1 MENKDKL
8 LALDVGLARIGVA
21 VCDGL
26 QLTTRPVLVI
36 RRHSR
41 NADFAEIA
49 DLVRT
54 HEAQSVVCGLPLNMD
69 GSEGGQAQTV
79 RKWAMRLA
87 QALRVLLGKPVP
99 IIFWDERLTTFAAQ
113 EIIAETGIKAGE
125 DAVAAA
131 VLLQGYLDAQRSGEQ
146 LPPDRID
153 LPAKPAK
160 TAQAAETHP
169 MGHII

>member
-1 MENKDKL
+1 METSGKV

-26 QLTTRPVLVI
+26 QLTTRPVTVL

-49 DLVRT
+49 DLVRA
-54 HEAQSVVCGLPLNMD
+54 HEARCVVCGLPLNMD
-69 GSEGGQAQTV
+69 GSEGGQAQMV

-87 QALRVLLGKPVP
+87 QALRVLLGRPLP
-99 IIFWDERLTTFAAQ
+99 IIFWDERLTTFAAC
-113 EIIAETGIKAGE
+113 EIMAETPQKAGE

-131 VLLQGYLDAQRSGEQ
+131 VLLQGYLDAQRCGEP
-146 LPPDRID
+146 LRYGRID
-153 LPAKPAK
+153 LPTKPAIVLP
-160 TAQAAETHP
+160 AE
-169 MGHII
+169 